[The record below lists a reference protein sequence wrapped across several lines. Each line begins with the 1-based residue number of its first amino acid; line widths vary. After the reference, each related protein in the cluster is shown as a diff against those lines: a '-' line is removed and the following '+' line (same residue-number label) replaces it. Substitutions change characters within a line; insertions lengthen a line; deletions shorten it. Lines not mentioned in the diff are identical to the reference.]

1 MNVTRTRNFRARIA
15 LVFWL
20 GISLFFGLV
29 SLHCADPDSNLG
41 SKASPT
47 GETRTFLKTEC
58 VGVLFL
64 VFSPDGSELA
74 ATCQFLPPM
83 VWDTATW
90 RILRRLP
97 GLRMTAYSPDSAM
110 MATAEGRDGLRL
122 WRKNEFG
129 DSRPFRTLAGKGPAI
144 RYVAFSPDGKTLAST
159 HENNVIKIWDVAT
172 GRHQRTLHGHTAAVY
187 RNIFSSDGKILI
199 SGSRDSTVRLWNT
212 TTWEEI
218 KSLPVPEGAG
228 EVLGLALS
236 PDGKTLATVHR
247 SIGVMIWNTETWT
260 ETIKTGYYCAAFS
273 PDGKTLA
280 MGRSD
285 IALWDVSAGEDIG
298 TITLPELTLKEALP
312 EKRAAS
318 LVASGQGIKLDTKFP
333 VYVGALAYSPDG
345 KWLAAAAT
353 PSTVR
358 LVDLAK
364 Q

>member
-1 MNVTRTRNFRARIA
+1 M
-15 LVFWL
+15 
-20 GISLFFGLV
+20 
-29 SLHCADPDSNLG
+29 
-41 SKASPT
+41 
-47 GETRTFLKTEC
+47 TFLKTGGL
-58 VGVLFL
+58 GVFFL

-74 ATCQFLPPM
+74 ATFQFLHPM

-97 GLRMTAYSPDSAM
+97 GLRMMAYSPDSAM

-129 DSRPFRTLAGKGPAI
+129 DSIPFRTLAGKGGVI

-172 GRHQRTLHGHTAAVY
+172 GQHQHTLHGHTTAVL

-199 SGSRDSTVRLWNT
+199 TASRDGTVRLWNT

-228 EVLGLALS
+228 QVSGLALS

-260 ETIKTGYYCAAFS
+260 ETIKTGYHCAAFS

-280 MGRSD
+280 MGSSD

-298 TITLPELTLKEALP
+298 TITLPELTVKEARP
-312 EKRAAS
+312 EKDAAR
-318 LVASGQGIKLDTKFP
+318 LVASGQGMKLDTKFP
-333 VYVGALAYSPDG
+333 VHVVALAYSPDG
-345 KWLAAAAT
+345 KWLAAGCYGDG
-353 PSTVR
+353 TVR